1 VQEQIAAIP
10 AGAPGTPGADP
21 ASGTSVLAT
30 TFTDIN
36 KNNAE
41 AKKEYTK
48 AVKESTKEEQKNEA
62 ALNDKNKALKG
73 NKNSV
78 DRALNSVF
86 KYGVALQFF
95 RTIANQA
102 TRTVKELD
110 KALTEQSIVTGKTRQ
125 ETYKLLKSYQDLARE
140 TGYTTLEIA
149 AIATQYFRQ
158 GKTQADA
165 LILTEAAAKAAR
177 ISGISAGQSVNYL
190 TTAVNGFMLSAKQA
204 IDVSDKFA
212 AIASQSAS
220 SYEELAIGLSK
231 VASQANLAGMSIDYT
246 LGLIAKGVETTREP
260 AESIGTALK
269 TIIARIRELSDY
281 GRTLEDDMDLNNV
294 EKQLQFVGVAL
305 RDQNGSLRSTQDV
318 LDEIGRS

>member
-1 VQEQIAAIP
+1 MQEQIAAIP

-30 TFTDIN
+30 TFTDVN

-62 ALNDKNKALKG
+62 TLNDKNKALKG

-95 RTIANQA
+95 RNIANQA